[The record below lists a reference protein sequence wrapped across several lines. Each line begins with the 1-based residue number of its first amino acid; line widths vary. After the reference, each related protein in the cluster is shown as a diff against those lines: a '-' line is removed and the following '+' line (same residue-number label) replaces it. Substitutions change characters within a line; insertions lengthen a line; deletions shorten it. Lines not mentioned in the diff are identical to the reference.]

1 MDREMCRLMP
11 NLTIRVPEVL
21 PLGWL
26 ITRYAIED
34 VWDLFVA
41 PSQGESGLP
50 TPELRAL
57 AALLREVWRALPEQ
71 SEPRRYLPTL
81 QARPGSV
88 SRFRLDG
95 EGDA

>member
-1 MDREMCRLMP
+1 MAEIRM
-11 NLTIRVPEVL
+11 RVPEVL

-26 ITRYAIED
+26 VTRYVIED

-41 PSQGESGLP
+41 PSQGEPGLP

-57 AALLREVWRALPEQ
+57 AALLREVWGALPEH